1 MTPRN
6 ENFDTFFTWLE
17 RSKTIWDVISLI
29 ASVGVASA
37 IRAFLAQST
46 SIPQAWL
53 TTIWILTSALILWIV
68 AIVFRKTLV
77 QGEFIKKGQFAQ
89 RSSILYFGLIVAGIF
104 FLVGRYSAD
113 TRPELREWQAMN
125 KALEPEMRK
134 TYVNQEVELDGK
146 WFDTP
151 TFQNVTLVYRG
162 LKPYKVSNARI
173 QPPVVFK
180 VVDGPQA
187 GGVSFVNLF
196 DALCDGHKA
205 NCDVR
210 GITGN
215 VVDEKLN
222 VIQP

>member
-1 MTPRN
+1 MAPQN
-6 ENFDTFFTWLE
+6 DKSDTFFKWLE

-37 IRAFLAQST
+37 VRAFLAQFT

-53 TTIWILTSALILWIV
+53 TTIWILSSALILWIV

-77 QGEFIKKGQFAQ
+77 EGEFIKKGQFAT
-89 RSSILYFGLIVAGIF
+89 RSSILYFGLIVAGIS

-113 TRPELREWQAMN
+113 TRPEFKEWLAMN
-125 KALEPEMRK
+125 KTLEPEIRK
-134 TYVNQEVELDGK
+134 IYVNQEVELDGK

-162 LKPYKVSNARI
+162 LKPYKVSNARV

-187 GGVSFVNLF
+187 GGVSLVNLF
-196 DALCDGHKA
+196 DALCDGHKS
-205 NCDVR
+205 NCDIR

-215 VVDEKLN
+215 IVDEKLN